1 MTRPNITP
9 GPWNADISTLKQY
22 TSPRVLK
29 GLREVAIIPTN
40 GSNSLPW
47 REAEANARAIAAVP
61 ALLEL
66 AEACQRDADQLSK
79 AELRTM
85 IHHLSRS
92 ALIAAGYQF

>member
-40 GSNSLPW
+40 GSNSLPR

-61 ALLEL
+61 ALLEAL
-66 AEACQRDADQLSK
+66 EIIHANAAESPEWIRRHTTA
-79 AELRTM
+79 
-85 IHHLSRS
+85 

>member
-61 ALLEL
+61 ALLEAL
-66 AEACQRDADQLSK
+66 EIIHANAAESPEWIRRHTTA
-79 AELRTM
+79 
-85 IHHLSRS
+85 